1 MRAAAKETER
11 SAVSDWMARVL
22 SRPNLQAALKRVRK
36 NKGGPGGDGMTV
48 DELPQYLREHWVEL
62 REQLLAERYQPSSVK
77 QQLIPKG
84 SASWAFR
91 RCRTDLSNRHCY
103 RCCKGYSSQL
113 SQSTASVSDLGEVR
127 TKL

>member
-11 SAVSDWMARVL
+11 SAVSDWMARVP

-77 QQLIPKG
+77 QQLSPKG
-84 SASWAFR
+84 SGGVR
-91 RCRTDLSNRHCY
+91 
-103 RCCKGYSSQL
+103 K
-113 SQSTASVSDLGEVR
+113 LGIPTVLDR
-127 TKL
+127 FVQ